1 MPIPRVQRTAIY
13 DSFPMGPEVQM
24 RAPHLLSGDVA
35 VATYFAQTE
44 FLKAP
49 LALVTHKS
57 GQRNR
62 VKQHFNV

>member
-24 RAPHLLSGDVA
+24 RAPHLLSGGVA
-35 VATYFAQTE
+35 VAKYFAQTE

-49 LALVTHKS
+49 LALVTNKS
-57 GQRNR
+57 GLMNR
-62 VKQHFNV
+62 VKQYLHV